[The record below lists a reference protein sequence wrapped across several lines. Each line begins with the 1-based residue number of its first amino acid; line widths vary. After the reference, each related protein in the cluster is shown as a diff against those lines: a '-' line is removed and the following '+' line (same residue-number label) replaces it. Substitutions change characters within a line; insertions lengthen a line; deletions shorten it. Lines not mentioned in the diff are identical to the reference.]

1 MFLEKGHGRVETALE
16 WEQSAR
22 CHYHRYLV
30 IRPSSTYGCHHRFLA
45 WETDIYDDVYQGKFL

>member
-30 IRPSSTYGCHHRFLA
+30 TSVRRQH
-45 WETDIYDDVYQGKFL
+45 TDVTIGF